1 MGEAGEGFCF
11 IPAEG
16 TVMGPAPAQAIAIN
30 EGVALLDMLAPG
42 RLADLR
48 VALPQLTHELQTGI
62 MAGPE
67 DAKLGPDVYLS
78 EKARVMMAALTE
90 VGDAAQRKLIGI
102 SGRVRNARRQR
113 LISQALVVVGSSSS
127 LATLA
132 LSQTRAAVAASVLTL
147 LAALGN
153 LAAEYLEKLL
163 NPQAGNI
170 YDLFQKLGEG
180 RYRAK
185 SLAVEIGIAIKYG
198 AVPEDL
204 RALVSE
210 ANKLCEDLNGGLV
223 QILVV

>member
-1 MGEAGEGFCF
+1 MGR
-11 IPAEG
+11 
-16 TVMGPAPAQAIAIN
+16 TQAHALAIN
-30 EGVALLDMLAPG
+30 EGVALLDELAPS

-48 VALPQLTHELQTGI
+48 TALPQLASELQVGI
-62 MAGPE
+62 IAGSGDEEPAP
-67 DAKLGPDVYLS
+67 DAYLR
-78 EKARVMMAALTE
+78 EKASVMMTALTE
-90 VGDAAQRKLIGI
+90 VADAAERKLMEV

-113 LISQALVVVGSSSS
+113 LVSQALVLVGSSSS

-153 LAAEYLEKLL
+153 LAADYLEKLL

-170 YDLFQKLGEG
+170 YEMFQRLGEG
-180 RYRAK
+180 KYRAK
-185 SLAVEIGIAIKYG
+185 SLAVEIAISLKYG

-204 RALVSE
+204 RALVGE

-223 QILVV
+223 QILVL